1 MNASS
6 LITLLWGM
14 IRVILRLWNMISWLW
29 CTALAP
35 VINDQNLVIMG
46 NNEVIMSINYYL
58 LLPIMDPVI
67 MSNNEIIMSIHYY
80 LLLPIMY
87 LCTKM

>member
-1 MNASS
+1 
-6 LITLLWGM
+6 
-14 IRVILRLWNMISWLW
+14 MISWLW

-67 MSNNEIIMSIHYY
+67 MSNNEVIMSIHYY

-87 LCTKM
+87 LCTKIMKNVGLFTTSVRTVVVKVPNR

>member
-1 MNASS
+1 
-6 LITLLWGM
+6 
-14 IRVILRLWNMISWLW
+14 
-29 CTALAP
+29 
-35 VINDQNLVIMG
+35 
-46 NNEVIMSINYYL
+46 MSINYYL

-67 MSNNEIIMSIHYY
+67 MSNNEVIMSIHYY

>member
-1 MNASS
+1 
-6 LITLLWGM
+6 
-14 IRVILRLWNMISWLW
+14 MISWLW

-35 VINDQNLVIMG
+35 VINDQSLVIMG

-58 LLPIMDPVI
+58 LLPIMDLVI
-67 MSNNEIIMSIHYY
+67 MSNNEVIMSIHYY